1 MTSEDTPAPFAFFR
15 LATSYQITQ
24 ALSVAAKLGIADRLA
39 DGPKTLNELAHA
51 TSANAA
57 TLRLLMYALST
68 IDIFAEAADG
78 RFMLTPLASYLRSDT
93 PFSQRGW
100 VLSQAHLAY
109 RAWAELLH
117 TVTSGQPAFEHV
129 FGTRYYDYMAQHPE
143 VAAEW
148 DHSMDQ
154 TARDWLGALAA
165 SYDFAPIQTIVDVG
179 GGHGATL
186 ASILKD
192 IPTMRGI
199 LFDLP
204 HVVAGA
210 ESLLAEAGVAM
221 RCEVIGGDMF
231 AEVPSGGDAYLLSR
245 VLFNWDDQHAH
256 MLLQSCRRAMTPRA
270 KLLVIDI
277 VDADADKPKVA
288 AFGDLNLLL
297 LFGGRQRT
305 ESEFHALF
313 AAAGFAIRQIL
324 PTQSH
329 FKLVE
334 AMPIG

>member
-1 MTSEDTPAPFAFFR
+1 MTAGDTPEPFAFFR
-15 LATSYQITQ
+15 LVTSYQIPQ
-24 ALSVAAKLGIADRLA
+24 AIYVAAKLGIADQLS
-39 DGPKTLNELAHA
+39 DGPKTLDELSHA

-68 IDIFAEAADG
+68 VDIFAETADG
-78 RFMLTPLASYLRSDT
+78 RFCLTPLAGYLRSDT

-100 VLSQAHLAY
+100 ALSQSQIGY

-117 TVTSGQPAFEHV
+117 TVTSGQPAFDHI

-143 VAAEW
+143 VAVEW
-148 DHSMDQ
+148 DYSMDQ
-154 TARDWLGALAA
+154 TAREWLGALAA
-165 SYDFAPIQTIVDVG
+165 SYDFTPIQIIVDVG
-179 GGHGATL
+179 GGHGAAL
-186 ASILKD
+186 ANILKD
-192 IPTMRGI
+192 TPTMRGI

-210 ESLLAEAGVAM
+210 RALLAEAGVAE
-221 RCEVIGGDMF
+221 RCQVIGGDMF
-231 AEVPSGGDAYLLSR
+231 AEVPSGGDAYLIAR
-245 VLFNWDDQHAH
+245 VLFNWDDQHARA
-256 MLLQSCRRAMTPRA
+256 LLQSCRRAIGPQA

-277 VDADADKPKVA
+277 VDADADKPKAA

-305 ESEFHALF
+305 EPEFHALF
-313 AAAGFAIRQIL
+313 DSAGFAITRIL

-334 AMPIG
+334 ATPI

>member
-24 ALSVAAKLGIADRLA
+24 AIYVAAKLGIADQLS
-39 DGPKTLNELAHA
+39 DGPKTLDELSRA

-57 TLRLLMYALST
+57 TLHLLMDALST
-68 IDIFAEAADG
+68 IDIFAETADG

-93 PFSQRGW
+93 PYSQRGW
-100 VLSQAHLAY
+100 ALSQAQIGY

-117 TVTSGQPAFEHV
+117 TVTSGQPAFEQV
-129 FGTRYYDYMAQHPE
+129 FGANYYDYMAQHPE
-143 VAAEW
+143 AAAEW

-165 SYDFAPIQTIVDVG
+165 SYDFAAIKTIVDVG

-186 ASILKD
+186 ANILKD
-192 IPTMRGI
+192 IPTIRGI

-210 ESLLAEAGVAM
+210 RALLAEAGVAE

-231 AEVPSGGDAYLLSR
+231 AEVPSGGDAYLIAR
-245 VLFNWDDQHAH
+245 VLFNWDDQHACA
-256 MLLQSCRRAMTPRA
+256 LLQSCRRVIGPHA

-305 ESEFHALF
+305 ESEFRALF
-313 AAAGFAIRQIL
+313 DAAGFAITRIL

-334 AMPIG
+334 ATPI

>member
-1 MTSEDTPAPFAFFR
+1 MTADDTPAPFAFFR
-15 LATSYQITQ
+15 LVTSYQITQ
-24 ALSVAAKLGIADRLA
+24 AIYVAAKLGIADQLS
-39 DGPKTLNELAHA
+39 DGPKTLDELAHA

-57 TLRLLMYALST
+57 TLRLLLHALST
-68 IDIFAEAADG
+68 IDIFAETADG
-78 RFMLTPLASYLRSDT
+78 RFSLTPLASYLCSDT
-93 PFSQRGW
+93 PYSQRGW
-100 VLSQAHLAY
+100 ALSQAQVGY

-117 TVTSGQPAFEHV
+117 TVTSGQPAFEQV
-129 FGTRYYDYMAQHPE
+129 FGASYYDYMAQHPE
-143 VAAEW
+143 AAAEW

-165 SYDFAPIQTIVDVG
+165 SYDFAPMRTIVDVG
-179 GGHGATL
+179 GGHGAAL
-186 ASILKD
+186 ANILKD

-210 ESLLAEAGVAM
+210 GSLLAEAGVAE

-231 AEVPSGGDAYLLSR
+231 AEVPSGGDAYLIAR
-245 VLFNWDDQHAH
+245 VLFNWDDQHALA
-256 MLLQSCRRAMTPRA
+256 LLQSCRRAMAPRA

-305 ESEFHALF
+305 VSEFHALF
-313 AAAGFAIRQIL
+313 DSAGFAITRIL

-334 AMPIG
+334 ATPI

>member
-24 ALSVAAKLGIADRLA
+24 ALSVAAKLGIADQLA
-39 DGPKTLNELAHA
+39 DGPKTLDELAHA
-51 TSANAA
+51 IGANAA
-57 TLRLLMYALST
+57 TLRLLMRALST
-68 IDIFAEAADG
+68 IDIFAETSEG

-93 PFSQRGW
+93 PYSQRGW
-100 VLSQAHLAY
+100 AISQAQITY

-129 FGTRYYDYMAQHPE
+129 FGTNYYDYMAQHPE
-143 VAAEW
+143 AAAEW
-148 DHSMDQ
+148 DRSMDQ
-154 TARDWLGALAA
+154 TARDWLGALAT

-179 GGHGATL
+179 GGHGAAL
-186 ASILKD
+186 ADILKH

-210 ESLLAEAGVAM
+210 GPLLAEAGVAE

-231 AEVPSGGDAYLLSR
+231 AEVPSGGDAYLISR
-245 VLFNWDDQHAH
+245 VLFNWDDQHARA
-256 MLLQSCRRAMTPRA
+256 LLQSCRRAMTPHA
-270 KLLVIDI
+270 KLLVIDV
-277 VDADADKPKVA
+277 VDSDADKPKAA

-313 AAAGFAIRQIL
+313 ASAGFAITRIL

-334 AMPIG
+334 ARLLE

>member
-1 MTSEDTPAPFAFFR
+1 VTADDTPAPFAFFR

-24 ALSVAAKLGIADRLA
+24 AISVAVELGIADRLS
-39 DGPKTLNELAHA
+39 DGPKTLDELAHA

-57 TLRLLMYALST
+57 TLRLLMYALSS
-68 IDIFAEAADG
+68 IDIFAETADG

-93 PFSQRGW
+93 PYSQRGW
-100 VLSQAHLAY
+100 ALSQAQIGY

-129 FGTRYYDYMAQHPE
+129 FGARYYDYMAQHPE
-143 VAAEW
+143 AAAEW

-154 TARDWLGALAA
+154 TARDWLGALTA
-165 SYDFAPIQTIVDVG
+165 SYDFASIQTIVDVG
-179 GGHGATL
+179 GGHGAAL
-186 ASILKD
+186 ANILKD

-210 ESLLAEAGVAM
+210 GSLLAEAGVAE

-231 AEVPSGGDAYLLSR
+231 AEVPGGGDAYLISR
-245 VLFNWDDQHAH
+245 VLFNWDDQHAR
-256 MLLQSCRRAMTPRA
+256 MLLQSCRRAMAPSA

-277 VDADADKPKVA
+277 VDADTDKPKVA

-305 ESEFHALF
+305 ESEFSALF
-313 AAAGFAIRQIL
+313 DSAGFTITRIL

-334 AMPIG
+334 ATSME